1 MFTQFKIR
9 AKMSAIQENHP
20 LSLRIFLT
28 TEMWERYGFYVIQ
41 ALLALYLAL
50 HFKWPDKQVY
60 ALVGSFTA
68 LTYLSPLVGGWIA
81 DHLLGQKRTILF
93 GSVVLLMS
101 YLALSLTGSEY
112 ALSWSLAGI
121 AVGTGLLKP
130 NISSLLGNE
139 YPPGSPH
146 REKGFIIFY
155 MGLNAGII
163 LGTTVPGYLNQHF
176 GWPVSFMSA
185 VVGMV
190 IAITIFSFGIY
201 RYRLQDYYPYQ
212 FQLKNI
218 ILAGGLC
225 FLLWLFSFFIFNYPA
240 LADVVFCSVALMSL
254 IYFIYCVKRETAAQ
268 ARQTIVIG
276 LLCLI
281 SVVFW
286 AFYFQMFLSFSLF
299 IVRVVQPTLWGMF
312 FPSPYYV
319 GIQSIGTIILGFVL
333 MRTKNKLNQTQQ
345 GISTGNKFL
354 TAMFLMTLAYGL
366 VVLACYMTVQGSLL
380 SPLYIIPS
388 YLIISLAEM
397 LLSPVGLSA
406 VTMLASRKK
415 VSTLMGIFLAS
426 LGVGGFLSGKLALLT
441 AIPMGELPIMELKV
455 HYAAAFTHLLCVL
468 IVATLVCVVL
478 NGFIRRLMKA
488 E

>member
-1 MFTQFKIR
+1 
-9 AKMSAIQENHP
+9 MSVIQANHP
-20 LSLRIFLT
+20 PSLRIFFT
-28 TEMWERYGFYVIQ
+28 TELWERYGFYVIQ
-41 ALLALYLAL
+41 TLLALYLAL

-68 LTYLSPLVGGWIA
+68 LTYLSPLLGGWIA
-81 DHLLGQKRTILF
+81 DHLLGQKRTILA
-93 GSVVLLMS
+93 GGLVLLIS
-101 YLALSLTGSEY
+101 YLALSLTVSDH
-112 ALSWSLAGI
+112 ALNWSLAGI

-130 NISSLLGNE
+130 NISALLGNE
-139 YPPGSPH
+139 YPSGSPH

-163 LGTTVPGYLNQHF
+163 LGTTLPGYLNQQF

-185 VVGMV
+185 AMGMV
-190 IAITIFSFGIY
+190 IAIAIFSFGIY
-201 RYRLQDYYPYQ
+201 RYRLQDYHPYTFQ
-212 FQLKNI
+212 FSNI
-218 ILAGGLC
+218 LLAAGLC
-225 FLLWLFSFFIFNYPA
+225 FLLWLSSFFIFDYPA
-240 LADVVFCSVALMSL
+240 LADAVFCGVALVSVA
-254 IYFIYCVKRETAAQ
+254 YFVYCVKRETAVQ

-286 AFYFQMFLSFSLF
+286 AFYFQMFMSFSLF
-299 IVRVVQPTLWGMF
+299 IVRVAQPTLLGTL
-312 FPSPYYV
+312 FPPPYYV

-333 MRTKNKLNQTQQ
+333 MRRKNKLNQTQQ
-345 GISTGNKFL
+345 GISTGNKFVS
-354 TAMFLMTLAYGL
+354 AMVLMTLSYGL
-366 VVLACYMTVQGSLL
+366 VVLICHVTLPDSLL

-426 LGVGGFLSGKLALLT
+426 LGVGGFLSGKLASLT
-441 AIPMGELPIMELKV
+441 AIPSGELSIMDLKA
-455 HYAAAFTHLLCVL
+455 HYATAFSHLLSVL
-468 IVATLVCVVL
+468 IIATLMCVVL
-478 NGFIRRLMKA
+478 NCFIRRLMKT
-488 E
+488 